1 MSNSDAMEIQRAE
14 VAQQQTEGGQ
24 QPQIDLHLL
33 AEKVYRL
40 MLADL
45 RLEQARSGSPQK
57 RRGRP

>member
-1 MSNSDAMEIQRAE
+1 MSDSDDTQIQRAE
-14 VAQQQTEGGQ
+14 GAQQQPEGGQ
-24 QPQIDLHLL
+24 PPQIDLHLL